1 MWDIA
6 LINVKAEA
14 NATANNNDECHLN
27 RRFHGACVALAAT
40 MCLLWNGASAQE
52 LMPRAY
58 WPTPNGTNVFVG
70 AYGRSVGD
78 IVTDPSLPV
87 TGVDS
92 KIDNLSFTYQRTF
105 SLFERTAKVQFTVPY
120 SRGDTEGIVD
130 NMPLQ
135 RHTSGIGDTRVRFVL
150 NLQGA
155 PSMDRAAFAE
165 LRKNPRTI
173 VGASLLIQAPTG
185 NYESDRLINIGTNR
199 WSVKPAIGMIVP
211 VRPTWLFEAELG
223 VWFFGDNKD
232 FLGQTRE
239 QKPIVSTE
247 FHLIKQIRPGLW
259 ASLDANFYVG
269 GQTNIGDSTQAN
281 LQRNSRVGVTFVI
294 PIKGRHAIR
303 TSYSTGA
310 VTTTGGDY
318 EMYSLSYLIAW

>member
-1 MWDIA
+1 MV
-6 LINVKAEA
+6 LIDAKGGS
-14 NATANNNDECHLN
+14 NATRNKNEEILLIG
-27 RRFHGACVALAAT
+27 RFLGTCVALTAT
-40 MCLLWNGASAQE
+40 ICLSCSAVSAQE

-58 WPTPNGTNVFVG
+58 WPTPNGTNVFVV

-92 KIDNLSFTYQRTF
+92 KINNLSLTYQRTF
-105 SLFERTAKVQFTVPY
+105 NLFDRTAKVQLTVPY
-120 SRGDTEGIVD
+120 SRGDTEGLVD
-130 NMPLQ
+130 NMLLQ
-135 RHTSGIGDTRVRFVL
+135 RHTSGLVDTTIRFVL
-150 NLQGA
+150 NLKGA
-155 PSMDRAAFAE
+155 PSMDRAAFGE
-165 LRKNPRTI
+165 LLKNPRTI

-185 NYESDRLINIGTNR
+185 KYESDRLINIGTNR

-211 VRPTWLFEAELG
+211 IRPTWLFEAELG
-223 VWFFGDNKD
+223 VWFFGDNDD

-239 QKPIVSTE
+239 QKPVVSTA
-247 FHLIKQIRPGLW
+247 FHLIKQIRSGLW

-269 GQTNIGDSTQAN
+269 GQTNIGDTTQAN
-281 LQRNSRVGVTFVI
+281 LLRNSRVGVTFVM

-310 VTTTGGDY
+310 ITTTGGDF
-318 EMYSLSYLIAW
+318 EMFSLSYFYAW

>member
-1 MWDIA
+1 MV
-6 LINVKAEA
+6 LIDAKGGS
-14 NATANNNDECHLN
+14 NATRNKNEEILLIG
-27 RRFHGACVALAAT
+27 RFLGTCVALTAT
-40 MCLLWNGASAQE
+40 ICLSCSAVSAQE

-58 WPTPNGTNVFVG
+58 WPTPNGTNVFVV

-92 KIDNLSFTYQRTF
+92 KINNLSLTYQRTF
-105 SLFERTAKVQFTVPY
+105 NLFDRTAKVQLTVPY
-120 SRGDTEGIVD
+120 SRGDTEGLVD
-130 NMPLQ
+130 NMLLQ
-135 RHTSGIGDTRVRFVL
+135 RHTSGLVDTTIRFVL
-150 NLQGA
+150 NLKGA
-155 PSMDRAAFAE
+155 PTMDRAAFGE
-165 LRKNPRTI
+165 LLKNPRTI

-185 NYESDRLINIGTNR
+185 KYESDRLINIGTNR

-211 VRPTWLFEAELG
+211 IRPTWLFEAELG
-223 VWFFGDNKD
+223 VWFFGDNDD

-239 QKPIVSTE
+239 QKPVVSTA
-247 FHLIKQIRPGLW
+247 FHLIKQIRSGLW

-269 GQTNIGDSTQAN
+269 GQTNIGDTTQAN
-281 LQRNSRVGVTFVI
+281 LLRNSRVGVTFVM

-310 VTTTGGDY
+310 ITTTGGDF
-318 EMYSLSYLIAW
+318 EMFSLSYFYAW

>member
-1 MWDIA
+1 MV
-6 LINVKAEA
+6 LIDAKGGS
-14 NATANNNDECHLN
+14 NATRNKNEEILLIG
-27 RRFHGACVALAAT
+27 RFLGTCVALTAT
-40 MCLLWNGASAQE
+40 ICLTCSAVSAQE

-58 WPTPNGTNVFVG
+58 WPTPNGTNVFVV

-92 KIDNLSFTYQRTF
+92 KINNLSLTYQRTF
-105 SLFERTAKVQFTVPY
+105 NLFDRTAKVQLTVPY
-120 SRGDTEGIVD
+120 SRGDTEGLVD
-130 NMPLQ
+130 NMLLQ
-135 RHTSGIGDTRVRFVL
+135 RHTSGLVDTTIRFVL
-150 NLQGA
+150 NLKGA
-155 PSMDRAAFAE
+155 PSMDRAAFGE
-165 LRKNPRTI
+165 LLKNPRTI

-185 NYESDRLINIGTNR
+185 KYESDRLINIGTNR

-211 VRPTWLFEAELG
+211 IRPTWLFEAELG
-223 VWFFGDNKD
+223 VWFFGDNDD

-239 QKPIVSTE
+239 QKPVVSTA
-247 FHLIKQIRPGLW
+247 FHLIKQIRPSLW

-269 GQTNIGDSTQAN
+269 GQTNIGDTTQAN
-281 LQRNSRVGVTFVI
+281 LLRNSRVGVTFVM

-310 VTTTGGDY
+310 ITTTGGAF
-318 EMYSLSYLIAW
+318 EMFSLSYFYAW

>member
-1 MWDIA
+1 MV
-6 LINVKAEA
+6 LIDAKGGS
-14 NATANNNDECHLN
+14 NATRNKNEEILLIG
-27 RRFHGACVALAAT
+27 RFLGTCLALT
-40 MCLLWNGASAQE
+40 TTICLSCSAVSAQE

-58 WPTPNGTNVFVG
+58 WPTPNGTNVLVV

-92 KIDNLSFTYQRTF
+92 KINNLSLTYQRTF
-105 SLFERTAKVQFTVPY
+105 NLFDRTAKVQLTVPY
-120 SRGDTEGIVD
+120 SRGDTEGLVD
-130 NMPLQ
+130 NMLLQ
-135 RHTSGIGDTRVRFVL
+135 RHTSGLVDTTIRFVL
-150 NLQGA
+150 NLKGA
-155 PSMDRAAFAE
+155 PSMDRAAFGE
-165 LRKNPRTI
+165 LLKNPRTI

-185 NYESDRLINIGTNR
+185 KYESDRLINIGTNR

-211 VRPTWLFEAELG
+211 IRPTWLFEAELG
-223 VWFFGDNKD
+223 VWFFGDNDD

-239 QKPIVSTE
+239 QEPVVSTA

-269 GQTNIGDSTQAN
+269 GQTNIGDTTQAN
-281 LQRNSRVGVTFVI
+281 LLRNSRVGVTFVM

-310 VTTTGGDY
+310 ITTTGGDF
-318 EMYSLSYLIAW
+318 EMFSLSYFYAW

>member
-1 MWDIA
+1 MG
-6 LINVKAEA
+6 EA
-14 NATANNNDECHLN
+14 SATANKNEYFLLI
-27 RRFHGACVALAAT
+27 RRFHGVCVALSAA
-40 MCLLWNGASAQE
+40 MCLLWSAASAQE

-58 WPTPNGTNVFVG
+58 WPTPNGTNVFVV

-130 NMPLQ
+130 NMLLR
-135 RHTSGIGDTRVRFVL
+135 RHTSGLVDTRIRFVL

-155 PSMDRAAFAE
+155 PSMDKAAFGE
-165 LRKNPRTI
+165 LLKNPRTI
-173 VGASLLIQAPTG
+173 IGASLLIQAPTG
-185 NYESDRLINIGTNR
+185 QYESDRLINNGTNR

-211 VRPTWLFEAELG
+211 VHPTWLFEAELG
-223 VWFFGDNKD
+223 VWLFGDNND

-239 QKPIVSTE
+239 QKPVLSTE

-269 GQTNIGDSTQAN
+269 GQTNIGDTTQAN
-281 LQRNSRVGVTFVI
+281 LLRNSRVGVTFVM
-294 PIKGRHAIR
+294 PIKHRHAFR

-310 VTTTGGDY
+310 VTTTGGDF
-318 EMYSLSYLIAW
+318 EMFSLSYFYAW

>member
-1 MWDIA
+1 MV
-6 LINVKAEA
+6 LIDAKGEG
-14 NATANNNDECHLN
+14 NATRNKKDLSLLI
-27 RRFHGACVALAAT
+27 RRFHGNCVALTAT
-40 MCLLWNGASAQE
+40 VWLLCGTASAQE

-58 WPTPNGTNVFVG
+58 WPTPNGTNVFVV

-92 KIDNLSFTYQRTF
+92 KINNLSLTYQRTF
-105 SLFERTAKVQFTVPY
+105 SLFDRTAKVQLTVPY

-130 NMPLQ
+130 NMLLQ
-135 RHTSGIGDTRVRFVL
+135 RHTSGLVDTTIRFVL
-150 NLQGA
+150 NLKGA
-155 PSMDRAAFAE
+155 PSMDRAAFGE
-165 LRKNPRTI
+165 LLKNPRTI

-185 NYESDRLINIGTNR
+185 KYESDRLINIGTNR

-211 VRPTWLFEAELG
+211 IRPTWLFEAELG
-223 VWFFGDNKD
+223 VWFFGDNDD

-239 QKPIVSTE
+239 QKPVVSTA
-247 FHLIKQIRPGLW
+247 FHLIKQIRSGLW

-269 GQTNIGDSTQAN
+269 GQTNIGDTTQAN
-281 LQRNSRVGVTFVI
+281 LLRNSRVGVTFVM
-294 PIKGRHAIR
+294 PIMGRHAIR

-310 VTTTGGDY
+310 ITTTGGDF
-318 EMYSLSYLIAW
+318 EMFSLSYFYAW